1 MIECVFRTNSNL
13 RKILIEEIHILLTKD
28 CIASFVGGRTGG
40 SAFGFFFPSLSLSLS
55 LSSRHDCHLPEMVNN
70 GAPARPIED
79 PLIFSMWGAEK
90 EVGSGLSV
98 LWT

>member
-40 SAFGFFFPSLSLSLS
+40 SAFGFFFPSLSLSLFPS
-55 LSSRHDCHLPEMVNN
+55 LPAMIAISPKWSIMERP
-70 GAPARPIED
+70 PARSKT
-79 PLIFSMWGAEK
+79 L
-90 EVGSGLSV
+90 LSLLCGV
-98 LWT
+98 QKKR